1 MPAASFCIIM
11 ERLAGYAAGAETER
25 RDILDWF
32 EILITV
38 PSEWTDTAGAIANMT
53 VPYGIYIEDYSD
65 LEQGAREIAHID
77 LIDEELLAK
86 NREESVIHI
95 YLSPEANA
103 AEALS
108 FLQERLTAAGIPFE
122 LSTGSVKESDW
133 ADNWKQFFKVTEV
146 GRRLVIRPTWEEYPA
161 GGERTVLSIDPGAA
175 FGTGTHATTRI
186 CLELLEKYIRDGDR
200 MLDIGCGSGI
210 LSIAALLLG
219 AGRAVGVDIDPL
231 AVKVA
236 GENAALNRVD
246 DRAEYFCGNLAD
258 RVEGT
263 YNVICANIVADVVM
277 ALTPDAGRFL
287 AEDGVFICS
296 GVIDLRGDEVERCLI
311 QNGFAVVDTVERENW
326 RAYAARKA

>member
-1 MPAASFCIIM
+1 M
-11 ERLAGYAAGAETER
+11 
-25 RDILDWF
+25 DWF

-38 PSEWTDTAGAIANMT
+38 PAAQIETAGAIANMT

-95 YLSPEANA
+95 YLSPEARPD
-103 AEALS
+103 EALA
-108 FLQERLTAAGIPFE
+108 FLQERLTAAGIPFT

-133 ADNWKQFFKVTEV
+133 ADNWKQFFKVTEI
-146 GRRLVIRPTWEEYPA
+146 GERLVIRPTWEEYTSD
-161 GGERTVLSIDPGAA
+161 GDDRTVLSIDPGAA

-186 CLELLEKYIRDGDR
+186 CLELLEKYIKDGDR
-200 MLDIGCGSGI
+200 MLDVGCGSGI

-219 AGRAVGVDIDPL
+219 AKQAVGVDIDPL

-236 GENAALNRVD
+236 GENAALNHVD
-246 DRAEYFCGNLAD
+246 DRAEYICGNLAD
-258 RVEGT
+258 RVEGK
-263 YNVICANIVADVVM
+263 YNLICANIVADIVM
-277 ALTPDAGRFL
+277 ALTPDTGRFL

-296 GVIDLRGDEVERCLI
+296 GIIDLRGAEVEDCLR
-311 QNGFAVVDTVERENW
+311 QNGFEILEMVERENW

>member
-1 MPAASFCIIM
+1 M
-11 ERLAGYAAGAETER
+11 
-25 RDILDWF
+25 DWF

-38 PSEWTDTAGAIANMT
+38 PAAQIETAGAIANMT

-95 YLSPEANA
+95 YLSPEARPD
-103 AEALS
+103 EALA
-108 FLQERLTAAGIPFE
+108 FLQERLTAAGIPFT

-133 ADNWKQFFKVTEV
+133 ADNWKQFFKVTEI
-146 GRRLVIRPTWEEYPA
+146 GERLVIRPTWEEYA
-161 GGERTVLSIDPGAA
+161 SDGDRTVLSIDPGAA

-186 CLELLEKYIRDGDR
+186 CLELLEKYIKDGDR
-200 MLDIGCGSGI
+200 MLDVGCGSGI

-219 AGRAVGVDIDPL
+219 AKQAVGVDIDPL

-236 GENAALNRVD
+236 GENAALNHVD
-246 DRAEYFCGNLAD
+246 DRAEYICGNLAD
-258 RVEGT
+258 RAEGK
-263 YNVICANIVADVVM
+263 YNLICANIVADIVM
-277 ALTPDAGRFL
+277 ALTPDTGRFL

-296 GVIDLRGDEVERCLI
+296 GIIDLRGAEVEDCLR
-311 QNGFAVVDTVERENW
+311 QNGFEILEMVERENW

>member
-1 MPAASFCIIM
+1 M
-11 ERLAGYAAGAETER
+11 
-25 RDILDWF
+25 DWF

-38 PSEWTDTAGAIANMT
+38 PAAQIETAGAIANMT

-95 YLSPEANA
+95 YLSPEARPD
-103 AEALS
+103 EALA
-108 FLQERLTAAGIPFE
+108 FLQERLTAAGIPFT

-133 ADNWKQFFKVTEV
+133 ADNWKQFFKVTEI
-146 GRRLVIRPTWEEYPA
+146 GERLVIRPTWEEYTSD
-161 GGERTVLSIDPGAA
+161 GDDRTVLSIDPGAA

-186 CLELLEKYIRDGDR
+186 CLELLEKYIKDGDR
-200 MLDIGCGSGI
+200 MLDVGCGSGI

-219 AGRAVGVDIDPL
+219 AKQAVGVDIDPL

-236 GENAALNRVD
+236 GENAALNHVD
-246 DRAEYFCGNLAD
+246 DRAEYICGNLAD
-258 RVEGT
+258 RVEGK
-263 YNVICANIVADVVM
+263 YNLICANIVADIVM
-277 ALTPDAGRFL
+277 ALTPDTGHFL

-296 GVIDLRGDEVERCLI
+296 GIIDLRGAEVEDCLR
-311 QNGFAVVDTVERENW
+311 QNGFEILEMVERENW

>member
-1 MPAASFCIIM
+1 M
-11 ERLAGYAAGAETER
+11 
-25 RDILDWF
+25 DWF

-38 PSEWTDTAGAIANMT
+38 PAAQIETAGAIANMT

-77 LIDEELLAK
+77 LIDKELLAK

-95 YLSPEANA
+95 YLSPEARPD
-103 AEALS
+103 EALA
-108 FLQERLTAAGIPFE
+108 FLQERLTAAGIPFT

-133 ADNWKQFFKVTEV
+133 ADNWKQFFKVTEI
-146 GRRLVIRPTWEEYPA
+146 GERLVIRPTWEEYTSD
-161 GGERTVLSIDPGAA
+161 GDRTVLSIDPGAA

-186 CLELLEKYIRDGDR
+186 CLELLEKYIKDGDR
-200 MLDIGCGSGI
+200 MLDVGCGSGI

-219 AGRAVGVDIDPL
+219 AKQAVGVDIDPL

-236 GENAALNRVD
+236 GENAALNHVD
-246 DRAEYFCGNLAD
+246 DRAEYICGNLAD
-258 RVEGT
+258 RVEGK
-263 YNVICANIVADVVM
+263 YNLICANIVADIVM
-277 ALTPDAGRFL
+277 ALTPDTGRFL

-296 GVIDLRGDEVERCLI
+296 GIIDLRGAEVEDCLR
-311 QNGFAVVDTVERENW
+311 QNGFEILEMVERENW

>member
-1 MPAASFCIIM
+1 M
-11 ERLAGYAAGAETER
+11 
-25 RDILDWF
+25 DWF

-38 PSEWTDTAGAIANMT
+38 PAAQTETAGAIANMT

-77 LIDEELLAK
+77 LIDEALLAK

-95 YLSPEANA
+95 YLSPEARPD
-103 AEALS
+103 EALA
-108 FLQERLTAAGIPFE
+108 FLQERLTAAGIPFT

-133 ADNWKQFFKVTEV
+133 ADNWKQFFKVTEI
-146 GRRLVIRPTWEEYPA
+146 GERLVIRPTWEEYTSD
-161 GGERTVLSIDPGAA
+161 GSRTVLSIDPGAA

-186 CLELLEKYIRDGDR
+186 CLELLEKYIKDGDR
-200 MLDIGCGSGI
+200 MLDVGCGSGI

-219 AGRAVGVDIDPL
+219 AKQAVGVDIDPL

-246 DRAEYFCGNLAD
+246 DRAEYICGNLAD
-258 RVEGT
+258 RVEGK
-263 YNVICANIVADVVM
+263 YNLICANIVADIVM
-277 ALTPDAGRFL
+277 ALTPDTGRFL

-296 GVIDLRGDEVERCLI
+296 GIIDLRGAEVEDCLR
-311 QNGFAVVDTVERENW
+311 QNGFEILDMVERENW

>member
-1 MPAASFCIIM
+1 M
-11 ERLAGYAAGAETER
+11 
-25 RDILDWF
+25 DWF

-38 PSEWTDTAGAIANMT
+38 PAAQIETAGAIANMT

-95 YLSPEANA
+95 YLSPEARPD
-103 AEALS
+103 EALA
-108 FLQERLTAAGIPFE
+108 FLQERLTAAGIPFT

-133 ADNWKQFFKVTEV
+133 ADNWKQFFKVTEI
-146 GRRLVIRPTWEEYPA
+146 GERLVIRPTWEEYTSD
-161 GGERTVLSIDPGAA
+161 GDRTVLSIDLGAA

-186 CLELLEKYIRDGDR
+186 CLELLEKYIKDGDR
-200 MLDIGCGSGI
+200 MLDVGCGSGI

-219 AGRAVGVDIDPL
+219 AKQAVGVDIDPL

-236 GENAALNRVD
+236 GENAALNHVD
-246 DRAEYFCGNLAD
+246 DRAEYICGNLAD
-258 RVEGT
+258 RVEGK
-263 YNVICANIVADVVM
+263 YNLICANIVADIVM
-277 ALTPDAGRFL
+277 ALTPDTGRFL

-296 GVIDLRGDEVERCLI
+296 GIIDLRGAEVEDCLR
-311 QNGFAVVDTVERENW
+311 QNGFEILEMVERENW

>member
-1 MPAASFCIIM
+1 M
-11 ERLAGYAAGAETER
+11 
-25 RDILDWF
+25 DWF

-38 PSEWTDTAGAIANMT
+38 PAAQIETAGAIANMT

-95 YLSPEANA
+95 YLSPEARPD
-103 AEALS
+103 EALA
-108 FLQERLTAAGIPFE
+108 FLQERLTAAGIPFT

-133 ADNWKQFFKVTEV
+133 ADNWKQFFKVTEI
-146 GRRLVIRPTWEEYPA
+146 GERLVIRPTWEEYA
-161 GGERTVLSIDPGAA
+161 SDGDRTVLSIDPGAA

-186 CLELLEKYIRDGDR
+186 CLELLEKYIKDGDR
-200 MLDIGCGSGI
+200 MLDVGCGSGI

-219 AGRAVGVDIDPL
+219 AKQAVGVDIDPL

-236 GENAALNRVD
+236 GENAALNHVD
-246 DRAEYFCGNLAD
+246 DRAEYICGNLAD
-258 RVEGT
+258 RVEGK
-263 YNVICANIVADVVM
+263 YNLICANIVADIVM
-277 ALTPDAGRFL
+277 ALTPDTGRFL

-296 GVIDLRGDEVERCLI
+296 GIIDLRGAEVEDCLR
-311 QNGFAVVDTVERENW
+311 QNGFEILEMVERENW

>member
-1 MPAASFCIIM
+1 M
-11 ERLAGYAAGAETER
+11 
-25 RDILDWF
+25 DWF

-38 PSEWTDTAGAIANMT
+38 PAAQIETAGAIANMT

-95 YLSPEANA
+95 YLSPEARPD
-103 AEALS
+103 EALA
-108 FLQERLTAAGIPFE
+108 FLQERLTAAGIPFT

-133 ADNWKQFFKVTEV
+133 ADNWKQFFKVTEI
-146 GRRLVIRPTWEEYPA
+146 GERLVIRPTWEEYTSD
-161 GGERTVLSIDPGAA
+161 GDRTVLSIDPGAA

-186 CLELLEKYIRDGDR
+186 CLELLDKYIKDGDR
-200 MLDIGCGSGI
+200 MLDVGCGSGI

-219 AGRAVGVDIDPL
+219 AKQAVGVDIDPL

-236 GENAALNRVD
+236 GENAALNHVD
-246 DRAEYFCGNLAD
+246 DRAEYICGNLAD
-258 RVEGT
+258 RVEGK
-263 YNVICANIVADVVM
+263 YNLICANIVADIVM
-277 ALTPDAGRFL
+277 ALTPDTGRFL

-296 GVIDLRGDEVERCLI
+296 GIIDLRGAEVEDCLR
-311 QNGFAVVDTVERENW
+311 QNGFEILEMVERENW